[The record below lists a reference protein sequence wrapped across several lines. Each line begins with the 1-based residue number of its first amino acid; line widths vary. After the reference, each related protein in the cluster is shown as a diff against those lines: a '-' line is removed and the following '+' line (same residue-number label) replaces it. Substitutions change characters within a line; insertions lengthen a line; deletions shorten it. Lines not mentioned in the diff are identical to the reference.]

1 MVSEG
6 VLGGINTKSVG
17 KNILGHDTL
26 ILLFLPVPSI
36 AKTSMSGGVWMMS
49 RWCLRVSWEAS
60 IPNLLA
66 KNILG
71 HDTQILHFLSVPCIA

>member
-6 VLGGINTKSVG
+6 V
-17 KNILGHDTL
+17 
-26 ILLFLPVPSI
+26 
-36 AKTSMSGGVWMMS
+36 WMMS
-49 RWCLRVSWEAS
+49 GWCLRVSGEAS

-71 HDTQILHFLSVPCIA
+71 HDTQIMLFIQMPANT

>member
-6 VLGGINTKSVG
+6 V
-17 KNILGHDTL
+17 
-26 ILLFLPVPSI
+26 
-36 AKTSMSGGVWMMS
+36 WMMS
-49 RWCLRVSWEAS
+49 GWCLRVSGEAS